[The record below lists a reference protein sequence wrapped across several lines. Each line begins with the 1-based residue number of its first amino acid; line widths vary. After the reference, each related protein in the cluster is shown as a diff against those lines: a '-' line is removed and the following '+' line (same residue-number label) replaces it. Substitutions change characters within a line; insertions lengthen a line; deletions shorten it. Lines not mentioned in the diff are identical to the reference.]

1 MTNSL
6 DRYRALLTELLFERE
21 AAGGELSEE
30 EESHYVERLDVVWH
44 SLKPAEQD
52 LIDAELTQPEPT
64 LTSAEF
70 SMVDCVV
77 SEGSSQMPRRAA

>member
-30 EESHYVERLDVVWH
+30 EESHYVERLDAIWH
-44 SLKPAEQD
+44 RLKPAEQD
-52 LIDAELTQPEPT
+52 LIDAELTQPQPT
-64 LTSAEF
+64 LASTEF
-70 SMVDCVV
+70 SFVDCVV
-77 SEGSSQMPRRAA
+77 APGSSQMPRKAA